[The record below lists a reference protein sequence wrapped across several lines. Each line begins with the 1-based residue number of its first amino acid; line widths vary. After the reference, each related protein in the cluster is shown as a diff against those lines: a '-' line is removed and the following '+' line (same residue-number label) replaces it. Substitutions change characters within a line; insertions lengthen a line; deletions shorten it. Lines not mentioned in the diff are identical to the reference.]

1 MANYERDRDDGRVY
15 TGDEDGDDGEGSH
28 LPVVIIITIL
38 VLAAFGGVVWLAY
51 NQGVARGRNEPVRVA
66 SAEQA
71 GPGNGSQIK
80 VYQQPAGSEDEDDS
94 SQTATKPA
102 EAPARAEAVLASS
115 PPPVAAPVA
124 AVAAPTPAPVKMVQ
138 AAPAPKQQV
147 QAPVAAKPTPAPVK
161 IAQAA
166 PPPVA
171 TKPPAQL
178 GRVHPAPEAPPV
190 VKPAAPKPVAAVPA
204 NPVASAAA
212 KPAAVKPVAGGSYLL
227 QIGAYKSE
235 AEAMA
240 AWKTYEGKH
249 AALLSGFSPD
259 VQKADLAEK
268 GVWYRLR
275 IASFSDKDAAMALCD
290 RLKAQN
296 GACFLAH

>member
-1 MANYERDRDDGRVY
+1 MANYERDKDDGRVY
-15 TGDEDGDDGEGSH
+15 TGDEEGDEGEGSH

-71 GPGNGSQIK
+71 GNGSQIK
-80 VYQQPAGSEDEDDS
+80 VYQQPAGSEEEDDN
-94 SQTATKPA
+94 SQAAAKPA
-102 EAPARAEAVLASS
+102 DPPPAARTEAPPVQNTPPAAAPALAAA
-115 PPPVAAPVA
+115 PPPAPI
-124 AVAAPTPAPVKMVQ
+124 KMAQ
-138 AAPAPKQQV
+138 APKQQV
-147 QAPVAAKPTPAPVK
+147 QPPAPVAAKPSSPPAAAPVRTV
-161 IAQAA
+161 QAA
-166 PPPVA
+166 PPVA
-171 TKPPAQL
+171 ATRPPAQL
-178 GRVHPAPEAPPV
+178 GLARPAAEAPLTTKPV
-190 VKPAAPKPVAAVPA
+190 PRAVAAAPAKPI
-204 NPVASAAA
+204 AAA
-212 KPAAVKPVAGGSYLL
+212 KPAVTKAVAGGSYLL

-259 VQKADLAEK
+259 VQKADLADK

-275 IASFSDKDAAMALCD
+275 IASFSDKDGAMALCD